1 MTLYL
6 NTEERQALRRAYR
19 MLSIQPGQFLLALL
33 CGVLCLGA
41 SIALAGVS
49 AWLIARASQ
58 MPPVLSLQVA
68 AVGVRTFGVTRALMR
83 YLQRIFSHK
92 VALNGMDSLRL
103 SVYDS
108 LATGSIDRV
117 ARIQRGDL
125 LARIGHDIDEVGNL
139 VVRSILPILVA
150 VIVSIGTIFATACL
164 SVPVAISLTLC
175 MLLSGFVGPI
185 LTARSARKAESIE
198 RKERTGLSVATVNL
212 LDSADEL
219 RVAGSYQAHAQET
232 VQVAANLEAAKG
244 KADRPAAIAIMIDNL
259 AMGLS
264 VVAALLIGIP
274 ETNAGMVAAVAL
286 AVLVLMPLSSF
297 EGLSEISSATV
308 QLIKSAQAAKRIV
321 DLLGPEDEV
330 EQKQAAAKTAKRIDP
345 APAIEST
352 AIESSEIS
360 SSKVTS
366 IAKTMESAGSA
377 EPEKPQLEPVLQVC
391 DLQVG
396 WPGGETIIRGL
407 DLELR
412 PGDIVGVVG
421 PSGVGKTTFLYTL
434 AGMLPPKSGTATL
447 GGQPIWGMDRQQST
461 SLVQLTTE
469 DAHVFGTTVFENL
482 RVGNAG
488 LEFDRAEQVLAQ
500 VGLGDWVKGLP
511 DGMHTMLG
519 ANNTSISG
527 GEKRRL
533 LMARALANPAP
544 LMLLD
549 EPTEHLD
556 AANAEVLVDRLLEE
570 AQRGRGILLVTHHL
584 SILNHVDKVI
594 SIVPTNPEAGT
605 GVGSGLETS
614 LESSTAS
621 GSVTGSAV
629 DVEAREPAQV
639 KVYASY
645 AELQQDSLLLNSGV
659 RA

>member
-6 NTEERQALRRAYR
+6 NAEERRALRRAYR

-41 SIALAGVS
+41 SVALAGVS

-83 YLQRIFSHK
+83 YLQRIFSHR

-108 LATGSIDRV
+108 LAKGSIDRV

-139 VVRSILPILVA
+139 IVRSILPILVA

-175 MLLSGFVGPI
+175 MLLSGLVGPI

-198 RKERTGLSVATVNL
+198 RKERTSLSVAIVNL

-259 AMGLS
+259 AIGLS

-274 ETNAGMVAAVAL
+274 ETNVGMVAAVAL

-321 DLLGPEDEV
+321 DLLGPEDEM
-330 EQKQAAAKTAKRIDP
+330 EQKQAAAKVDKATNP
-345 APAIEST
+345 TPAIESSKT
-352 AIESSEIS
+352 S
-360 SSKVTS
+360 SSKAISTAKATDSPES
-366 IAKTMESAGSA
+366 IKPG
-377 EPEKPQLEPVLQVC
+377 KPQLDPVLQVR

-396 WPGGETIIRGL
+396 WPGGETIVQGL

-412 PGDIVGVVG
+412 PGDVVGVVG
-421 PSGVGKTTFLYTL
+421 PSGVGKTTLLYTL
-434 AGMLPPKSGTATL
+434 AGMLPPKGGTATL

-461 SLVQLTTE
+461 SVVQLTTE

-488 LEFDRAEQVLAQ
+488 LEFDRAEQVLTQ
-500 VGLGDWVKGLP
+500 VGLGGWVKSLP
-511 DGMHTMLG
+511 DGIHTMLG

-556 AANAEVLVDRLLEE
+556 AANAEVLVGRLLEE
-570 AQRGRGILLVTHHL
+570 AQHGRGILLVTHHL
-584 SILNHVDKVI
+584 SILNHVDTII
-594 SIVPTNPEAGT
+594 SIVPTDPEIGT
-605 GVGSGLETS
+605 GVGSGLAAS
-614 LESSTAS
+614 LGSITAS
-621 GSVTGSAV
+621 GSVTSSAM
-629 DVEAREPAQV
+629 DAEPREPARV

-645 AELQQDSLLLNSGV
+645 AELQQDSLLLSSGV
-659 RA
+659 SA

>member
-6 NTEERQALRRAYR
+6 SAEERRALRRAYC

-83 YLQRIFSHK
+83 YLQRIFSHR

-108 LATGSIDRV
+108 LAKGSIDRV

-175 MLLSGFVGPI
+175 MLLSGLMGPI

-198 RKERTGLSVATVNL
+198 RKERTSLSVATVNL

-219 RVAGSYQAHAQET
+219 RVAGSYQTHAQET
-232 VQVAANLEAAKG
+232 VQVAASLEAAKG
-244 KADRPAAIAIMIDNL
+244 KADRPAAIAITIDNL

-308 QLIKSAQAAKRIV
+308 QLIKSAQAARRIV
-321 DLLGPEDEV
+321 DLLEPEDEV
-330 EQKQAAAKTAKRIDP
+330 EQKQAAAEVDKATSP
-345 APAIEST
+345 TPAIESGKT
-352 AIESSEIS
+352 S
-360 SSKVTS
+360 SSRAIST
-366 IAKTMESAGSA
+366 AKATDSAKSV
-377 EPEKPQLEPVLQVC
+377 EPGKPQLEPVLQTC

-396 WPGGETIIRGL
+396 WPGGETIVQGL
-407 DLELR
+407 DLELH
-412 PGDIVGVVG
+412 PGDVVGVVG

-434 AGMLPPKSGTATL
+434 AGMLPPKGGTATL

-461 SLVQLTTE
+461 SVVQLTTE

-488 LEFDRAEQVLAQ
+488 LEFDRAEQVLTQ
-500 VGLGDWVKGLP
+500 VGLGGWVKSLT
-511 DGMHTMLG
+511 DGIHTMLG

-556 AANAEVLVDRLLEE
+556 AANAEVLVGRLLEE
-570 AQRGRGILLVTHHL
+570 AQHGRGILLVTHHL
-584 SILNHVDKVI
+584 SILNHVDKII
-594 SIVPTNPEAGT
+594 SIVPTNPEVGT
-605 GVGSGLETS
+605 GVGSGLAAS
-614 LESSTAS
+614 LGNSTAS
-621 GSVTGSAV
+621 GPVTSSAMNA
-629 DVEAREPAQV
+629 EAREPARV

-645 AELQQDSLLLNSGV
+645 AELQQDSLLLSSGV
-659 RA
+659 SA

>member
-6 NTEERQALRRAYR
+6 SAEERRALRRAYC

-83 YLQRIFSHK
+83 YLQRIFSHR

-108 LATGSIDRV
+108 LAKGSIDRV

-175 MLLSGFVGPI
+175 MLLSGLVGPI

-198 RKERTGLSVATVNL
+198 RKERTSLSVATVNL

-219 RVAGSYQAHAQET
+219 RVAGSYQTHAQET
-232 VQVAANLEAAKG
+232 VQVAASLEAAKG
-244 KADRPAAIAIMIDNL
+244 KADRPAAIAITIDNL

-308 QLIKSAQAAKRIV
+308 QLIKSAQAARRIV
-321 DLLGPEDEV
+321 DLLEPEDEV
-330 EQKQAAAKTAKRIDP
+330 EQKQAAAEVDKATSP
-345 APAIEST
+345 TPAIESGKT
-352 AIESSEIS
+352 S
-360 SSKVTS
+360 SSRAIST
-366 IAKTMESAGSA
+366 AKATDSAKSV
-377 EPEKPQLEPVLQVC
+377 EPGKPQLEPVLQTC

-396 WPGGETIIRGL
+396 WPGGETIVQGL
-407 DLELR
+407 DLELH
-412 PGDIVGVVG
+412 PGDVVGVVG

-434 AGMLPPKSGTATL
+434 AGMLPPKGGTATL

-461 SLVQLTTE
+461 SVVQLTTE

-488 LEFDRAEQVLAQ
+488 LEFDRAEQVLTQ
-500 VGLGDWVKGLP
+500 VGLGGWVKSLT
-511 DGMHTMLG
+511 DGIHTMLG

-556 AANAEVLVDRLLEE
+556 AANAEVLVGRLLEE
-570 AQRGRGILLVTHHL
+570 AQHGRGILLVTHHL
-584 SILNHVDKVI
+584 SILNHVDKII
-594 SIVPTNPEAGT
+594 SIVPTNPEVGT
-605 GVGSGLETS
+605 GVGSGLAAS
-614 LESSTAS
+614 LGNSTAS
-621 GSVTGSAV
+621 GPATSSAMNA
-629 DVEAREPAQV
+629 EAREPARV

-645 AELQQDSLLLNSGV
+645 AELQQDSLLLSSGV
-659 RA
+659 SA

>member
-6 NTEERQALRRAYR
+6 SAEERRALRRAYC

-83 YLQRIFSHK
+83 YLQRIFSHR

-108 LATGSIDRV
+108 LAKGSIDRV

-175 MLLSGFVGPI
+175 MLLSGLVGPI

-198 RKERTGLSVATVNL
+198 RKERTSLSVATVNL

-219 RVAGSYQAHAQET
+219 RVAGSYQTHAQET
-232 VQVAANLEAAKG
+232 VQVAASLEAAKG
-244 KADRPAAIAIMIDNL
+244 KADRPAAIAITIDNL

-308 QLIKSAQAAKRIV
+308 QLIKSAQAARRIV

-330 EQKQAAAKTAKRIDP
+330 EQKQAAAEVDKATSP
-345 APAIEST
+345 TPAIESGKT
-352 AIESSEIS
+352 S
-360 SSKVTS
+360 SSRAIST
-366 IAKTMESAGSA
+366 AKATDSAKSV
-377 EPEKPQLEPVLQVC
+377 EPGKPQLEPVLQAC

-396 WPGGETIIRGL
+396 WPGGETIVQGL
-407 DLELR
+407 DLELH
-412 PGDIVGVVG
+412 PGDVVGVVG

-434 AGMLPPKSGTATL
+434 AGMLPPKGGTATL

-461 SLVQLTTE
+461 SVVQLTTE

-488 LEFDRAEQVLAQ
+488 LEFDRAEQVLTQ
-500 VGLGDWVKGLP
+500 VGLGGWVKSLP
-511 DGMHTMLG
+511 DGIHTMLG

-556 AANAEVLVDRLLEE
+556 AANAEVLVGRLLEE
-570 AQRGRGILLVTHHL
+570 AQHGRGILLVTHHL
-584 SILNHVDKVI
+584 SILNHVDKII
-594 SIVPTNPEAGT
+594 SIVPTNPEVGT
-605 GVGSGLETS
+605 GVGSGLAAS
-614 LESSTAS
+614 LGNSTAS
-621 GSVTGSAV
+621 GPVTSSAMNA
-629 DVEAREPAQV
+629 EAREPARV

-645 AELQQDSLLLNSGV
+645 AELQQDSLLLSSGV
-659 RA
+659 SA

>member
-6 NTEERQALRRAYR
+6 NAEERRALRRAYR

-41 SIALAGVS
+41 SVALAGVS

-83 YLQRIFSHK
+83 YLQRIFSHR

-108 LATGSIDRV
+108 LAKGSIDRV

-139 VVRSILPILVA
+139 IVRSILPILVA

-175 MLLSGFVGPI
+175 MLLSGLVGPI

-198 RKERTGLSVATVNL
+198 RKERTSLSVATVNL

-244 KADRPAAIAIMIDNL
+244 RADRPAAIAIMIDNL
-259 AMGLS
+259 AIGLS

-321 DLLGPEDEV
+321 DLLEPEDEV
-330 EQKQAAAKTAKRIDP
+330 GQKQAAAKVDKATSP
-345 APAIEST
+345 TPAIESGKT
-352 AIESSEIS
+352 S
-360 SSKVTS
+360 SSKAIST
-366 IAKTMESAGSA
+366 AKATDSPESVK
-377 EPEKPQLEPVLQVC
+377 PRKPQLEPVLQVR

-396 WPGGETIIRGL
+396 WPGGETIVQGL

-412 PGDIVGVVG
+412 PGDVVGVVG
-421 PSGVGKTTFLYTL
+421 PSGVGKTTLLYTL
-434 AGMLPPKSGTATL
+434 AGMLPPKGGTATL

-461 SLVQLTTE
+461 SVVQLTTE

-488 LEFDRAEQVLAQ
+488 LEFDRAEQVLTQ
-500 VGLGDWVKGLP
+500 VGLGGWVKSLP
-511 DGMHTMLG
+511 DGIHTMLG

-556 AANAEVLVDRLLEE
+556 AANAEVLVGRLLEE
-570 AQRGRGILLVTHHL
+570 AQHGRGILLVTHHL
-584 SILNHVDKVI
+584 SILNHVDKII
-594 SIVPTNPEAGT
+594 SIVPTDPEIGT
-605 GVGSGLETS
+605 GVGSGLAAS
-614 LESSTAS
+614 LGSSTAS
-621 GSVTGSAV
+621 GSVTSTSSAM
-629 DVEAREPAQV
+629 DAEPREPARVQ
-639 KVYASY
+639 VYASY
-645 AELQQDSLLLNSGV
+645 AELQQDSLLLSSGV
-659 RA
+659 SA